1 MRYKKPSV
9 SCPKTNEDGL
19 KKNSLN
25 KFNGGVNLND
35 DEFMDIDD
43 DEEEMDIDQ
52 SMPTATK

>member
-1 MRYKKPSV
+1 M

-43 DEEEMDIDQ
+43 EEEEMGIDQ